1 MSSSSRFGH
10 IRRNTGRPTNRP
22 PVHVWIPAGVLVL
35 ASLGVTSPALARS
48 NFDGD
53 WSVVIETRGGA
64 CVPTLR
70 YPLAIT
76 NGIVTNSGDSPAAVQ
91 GRVAPSGAVRVTVQS
106 GGSWASGSGRL
117 TTTGGSGVWRGQG
130 TSGLCE
136 GTWQAQRRSY
146 GAQVIRS
153 GAPIYN
159 YAAQPSRRYLSFPK
173 ITSVRIRAVQ
183 QNQRMIQRDA
193 RGPDSDWSACRQP
206 VQVAAP
212 T

>member
-91 GRVAPSGAVRVTVQS
+91 GRVAPSGAVRVTVQ
-106 GGSWASGSGRL
+106 
-117 TTTGGSGVWRGQG
+117 VWRVMGQR
-130 TSGLCE
+130 L
-136 GTWQAQRRSY
+136 WPPDDNRRQRRLARA
-146 GAQVIRS
+146 GHKR
-153 GAPIYN
+153 
-159 YAAQPSRRYLSFPK
+159 
-173 ITSVRIRAVQ
+173 SVRGHMASTAPQLWRS
-183 QNQRMIQRDA
+183 
-193 RGPDSDWSACRQP
+193 SDTEWCANL
-206 VQVAAP
+206 
-212 T
+212 